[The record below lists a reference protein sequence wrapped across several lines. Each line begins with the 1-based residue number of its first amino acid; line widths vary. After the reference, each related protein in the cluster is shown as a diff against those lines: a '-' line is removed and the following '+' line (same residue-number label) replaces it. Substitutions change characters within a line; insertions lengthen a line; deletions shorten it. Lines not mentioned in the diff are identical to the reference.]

1 MLNIQRLQK
10 YIIITYVYAIIH
22 QLNLLKGILM
32 TIYIH
37 DETEKKLRKLAEK
50 ERRSLSKQIDT
61 LIEAYEKKVQK

>member
-1 MLNIQRLQK
+1 
-10 YIIITYVYAIIH
+10 
-22 QLNLLKGILM
+22 M

-61 LIEAYEKKVQK
+61 LIESYEKKVQK